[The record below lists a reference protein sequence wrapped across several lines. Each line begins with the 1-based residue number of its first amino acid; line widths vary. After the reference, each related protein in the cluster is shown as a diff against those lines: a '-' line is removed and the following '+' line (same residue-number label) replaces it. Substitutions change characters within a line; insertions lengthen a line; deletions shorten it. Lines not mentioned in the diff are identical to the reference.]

1 MDWIWSSRCLALLC
15 TSTQSSHL
23 KWVSRGGINSSRHQ
37 ASRWLTATAKHTVGW
52 TDTCFSGPSVH
63 PVPPLRHLDVAV
75 LWHNWYDAIHQWC
88 FGSSGAE
95 GLLAKTLLLAPMRP
109 SDRLMLPLTKASV
122 HSVLLNLSWCIFVLI
137 QIGRRIDRWCPHLDR
152 QIIRCYCLLQLYSFQ
167 SPDATRI
174 WIVGSSDGTSFVW
187 PSTQCTKC
195 TDALPRVP
203 SVHLTVSFSFFFSA
217 PLTCHYFNFTYL
229 TCHHC
234 SCALQEAIVIGLIV
248 SQSLSTKKNQL
259 VS

>member
-1 MDWIWSSRCLALLC
+1 
-15 TSTQSSHL
+15 
-23 KWVSRGGINSSRHQ
+23 
-37 ASRWLTATAKHTVGW
+37 
-52 TDTCFSGPSVH
+52 
-63 PVPPLRHLDVAV
+63 
-75 LWHNWYDAIHQWC
+75 
-88 FGSSGAE
+88 
-95 GLLAKTLLLAPMRP
+95 
-109 SDRLMLPLTKASV
+109 MLPLTKASV

-174 WIVGSSDGTSFVW
+174 WNVGSSDGTSFVW

-217 PLTCHYFNFTYL
+217 SLTCHYFNFTYL

-234 SCALQEAIVIGLIV
+234 SSFLCSARGYRNWSDSFTISFHQKEPIGLLACGGMPLIKWFQV
-248 SQSLSTKKNQL
+248 N
-259 VS
+259 